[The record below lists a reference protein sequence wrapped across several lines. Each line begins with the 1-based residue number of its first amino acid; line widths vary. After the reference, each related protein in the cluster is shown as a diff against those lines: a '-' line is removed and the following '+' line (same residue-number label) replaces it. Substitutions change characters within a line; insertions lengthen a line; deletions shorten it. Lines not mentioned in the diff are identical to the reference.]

1 MHQEPKGMKSRK
13 AAATAA
19 NSRKIK
25 QSRSRKRA
33 TSIANAAAL
42 SIGHGSVKNKY

>member
-1 MHQEPKGMKSRK
+1 MHNKPKGTKSRK

-25 QSRSRKRA
+25 QDRPRKRA
-33 TSIANAAAL
+33 ASNANAAAL
-42 SIGHGSVKNKY
+42 SIGHGPVKKKY